1 MLSAT
6 TRLSRLR
13 LLAVLVTVAGVAL
26 GVAAIVLGVL
36 RFNTPEGIWL
46 VLAGVAVSVMV
57 TVAAIIVRLALK
69 IESNTSRLYNQVFD
83 LFEQVQ
89 RHGTLIGQIS
99 ENTSISDAAKS
110 VAHRSRERE
119 ALRGAI
125 YEEVR
130 REDFEAAFHLI
141 DDLESRLGYREE
153 AENIREETRSMCADA
168 LRDKLRAAL
177 DHVHKLL
184 DEASWDRATNEI
196 ERLNRLIPN
205 ESRVNELWQV
215 LEEKREE
222 RKQAL
227 MRQWNQAIQDS
238 NVEMGIDT
246 LKELDQYVSREE
258 AAAMQ
263 ATARDLFKERLL
275 QLGISFQFAVKER
288 RWRDALAA
296 GLQIVEEFPNSRMAK
311 EVDEHMAALR
321 SRAGIP
327 SDVEVIA
334 KSTAQDTPADAAS

>member
-1 MLSAT
+1 MNSP

-13 LLAVLVTVAGVAL
+13 FVGTTATIIGGLL
-26 GVAAIVLGVL
+26 GVAAVVLGATRL
-36 RFNTPEGIWL
+36 DSPEGVWL
-46 VLAGVAVSVMV
+46 ILTGVTIMVVV
-57 TVAAIIVRLALK
+57 TVAAILVRLALK
-69 IESNTSRLYNQVFD
+69 IESNTSRMYNQVFE

-89 RHGTLIGQIS
+89 RSGTVIGQIA

-141 DDLESRLGYREE
+141 DDLEGRLGYREE
-153 AENIREETRSMCADA
+153 AEKMRDETRSMCADA

-177 DHVHKLL
+177 EHVNKLM
-184 DEASWDRATNEI
+184 DEASWDRAKDEI

-205 ESRVNELWQV
+205 EQRVKNLWHV
-215 LEEKREE
+215 MEEKRDL

-227 MRQWNQAIQDS
+227 MRKWNEAIRDS
-238 NVEMGIDT
+238 NVEVGIDA
-246 LKELDQYVSREE
+246 LKELDQYVTREE
-258 AAAMQ
+258 AQAMQ
-263 ATARDLFKERLL
+263 ATARELFKERLV

-296 GLQIVEEFPNSRMAK
+296 GLQIMEEFPNSRMSK
-311 EVDEHMAALR
+311 EVEEHMSALR
-321 SRAGIP
+321 TRAGIP
-327 SDVEVIA
+327 MDVEVTA
-334 KSTAQDTPADAAS
+334 KSEDAGAPADTHS